1 MKTLHPKLIYNILH
15 PKLNYTKLN
24 EVALYG
30 RRS

>member
-15 PKLNYTKLN
+15 PKLNHTKLN